1 MGLISLRTL
10 IDGWKNNGDTVMI
23 PLLQRNYKWKS
34 GADSPE
40 KNTAA
45 GLIHDILDSF
55 RKGAGDPQPYI
66 IGLITAYRAP
76 GGKEIQIIDGQQRF
90 ITLSLIVKA
99 LDGRIDSFSAF
110 DEWIR
115 LIFERDDKTG
125 QRERYIY
132 DDQSSGS
139 VDVARMKANY
149 KAISACLDLNKN
161 KNGDVSYEE
170 LFGYILDHVMVMYR
184 ETDNEPL
191 DEFLNMNF
199 NKIKFCAADYVK
211 TYMLLESGSSG
222 DITREDILS
231 LWSRIQYR
239 LFSLESRYCV
249 KNSSSDT
256 LTNDMFELISRNYS
270 NYNINRIELL
280 FEDKYYENY
289 KNMRDVLGEYSKVDP
304 SPLEAEYSRLEHCDR
319 IMDELLKEL
328 SVTIGGKTHPNYT
341 AYNAYE
347 LLCRKRSDVHFFK
360 LFQDEQRVSLNV
372 LKDQFSLT
380 QKSEEKNR
388 ACAELDDLNQFVEA
402 VMESDLYSSND
413 SSLKK
418 MNLVL
423 AKRLVGVSTNIDKLY
438 FAQYYQKFRNVFD
451 EYIDI
456 VRSAQDFG
464 NSQPVNESAAAD
476 VSDEGADTTC
486 LKGISTIEDLFGCGE
501 IRQIIVPCI
510 QRDYVMGSYADPKS
524 SGRGYIEAFLSKI
537 RFLEMRTMLSQADG
551 LEDSVI
557 NELCSGYNI
566 RTENFRDKLLEHV
579 FPADREINGNL
590 FDDRLW
596 NGYLIHSKDQIK
608 WWHADDALKEL
619 GFTGDT
625 YSTRMT
631 LGSYVTLCKDG
642 SVDMRNHSYPDR
654 CENLFSKLRRKVEDR
669 LEAKGAADCSDPE
682 KISMMNFSCISGYL
696 DKDGRFWVYDGQQ
709 RLSTVVVML
718 AASLVGNY
726 DQHIYDL
733 LKKFSFDRRENANK
747 MLIVIREYAKNK
759 KKEVPEFLKD
769 LKQWITDQ
777 TCLSIYLLFSRLVP
791 STDSKNRE
799 SKVWAEIQKISSDYL
814 LKGLRFELVSM
825 DRIADSEQ
833 LFIEL
838 NDGEKLEGYEEYKAK
853 FSSLLGKEL
862 PDRQKEIMR
871 KVDNEWLDRWGTEQE
886 EFKWIQYCMK
896 YAYFEIKGYSENRK
910 NNELDGVD
918 DSVIILAEKI
928 IDGMYDKDKK
938 RDIST
943 WIETLEYPSAET
955 SCYSGEIRFSRD
967 DFKRLIKMLEK
978 CGCLKNAFEYIHQH
992 RENKCVRIPE
1002 SDNDA
1007 AGNQEAGSSGKKGD
1021 FADNGELLLRC
1032 FQNRYRMAVYMN
1044 SSQDNPPW
1052 QSEKKDKKPTSVV
1065 NLGTVF
1071 EDTAQTAD
1079 ECLLN
1084 SNEVQKLLE
1093 SLFYSQGDVPVSD
1106 VRVTLTR
1113 NVTGA
1118 SLIKRGALPA
1128 GSDYF
1133 LNGEKKIKI
1142 DKIED
1147 ISDSEKYLES
1157 TEKTFY
1163 DVVNDPRY
1171 AEYIPEF
1178 LVRKGLTALAF
1189 PLSGVLSDDAM
1200 YMNWHN
1206 SYSLHKPFRPDIKP
1220 TNSAKE
1226 CWHHI
1231 LHTLRELVD
1240 NCDDVVREDILK
1252 HALWIADGLSGV
1264 DPKCV
1269 EKQDRDWLRFT
1280 VQNYLHEIAD
1290 DPKCVEKKDRDWL
1303 RFTVQNY
1310 LHKIADDPKDSA
1322 FMNDYLKERMDRACK
1337 TNHGVIPDMGWEFR
1351 SLFPAEAYLN
1361 ILSAVTGV
1369 GANFAYAERDRYI
1382 RECGFGGFGD
1392 ENLIT
1397 EYDRFFDLYI
1407 QFNKLAK
1414 T

>member
-10 IDGWKNNGDTVMI
+10 IDGWKNNGDTVVI

-55 RKGAGDPQPYI
+55 RKGAGDPPPYI

-99 LDGRIDSFSAF
+99 LDGRIDSFSTF

-132 DDQSSGS
+132 DDQASGS

-222 DITREDILS
+222 DITREEILS

-249 KNSSSDT
+249 KNSSFDT

-280 FEDKYYENY
+280 FEDKYYDNY
-289 KNMRDVLGEYSKVDP
+289 ENMRDVLGEYSKVAP

-347 LLCRKRSDVHFFK
+347 LLCRKRPDVHFFK

-380 QKSEEKNR
+380 QRSEEKNR

-413 SSLKK
+413 SSQEK

-456 VRSAQDFG
+456 VRAAQDMG
-464 NSQPVNESAAAD
+464 GSQPVNESAAAD

-486 LKGISTIEDLFGCGE
+486 LKGISTIEGLFGCGE

-642 SVDMRNHSYPDR
+642 SANMRLNQPYPDR

-726 DQHIYDL
+726 DQQIYDL

-747 MLIVIREYAKNK
+747 MLIVMREYAKNK
-759 KKEVPEFLKD
+759 EKKVPEFLKD

-777 TCLSIYLLFSRLVP
+777 TCLSIYLLFSRLVT
-791 STDSKNRE
+791 STD

-871 KVDNEWLDRWGTEQE
+871 KVDNEWLDRWGNESV
-886 EFKWIQYCMK
+886 EFNWIQYCMK

-910 NNELDGVD
+910 DNELDGVD
-918 DSVIILAEKI
+918 NSVISLADKI
-928 IDGMYDKDKK
+928 IDGMDKIIDGMHDKDVL
-938 RDIST
+938 T

-955 SCYSGEIRFSRD
+955 SCYSGEIRFSKD
-967 DFKRLIKMLEK
+967 DFKRLIKMLK
-978 CGCLKNAFEYIHQH
+978 KYNCLKNAFEYIHQH
-992 RENKCVRIPE
+992 RENKCVLIPE

-1007 AGNQEAGSSGKKGD
+1007 AGNQEAGSSGKKSD
-1021 FADNGELLLRC
+1021 LTDKGELLLRC

-1044 SSQDNPPW
+1044 ISPDSSPDNPPW
-1052 QSEKKDKKPTSVV
+1052 QSEKKDKKPASVV
-1065 NLGTVF
+1065 NLGTVS

-1079 ECLLN
+1079 ECLLKRGR
-1084 SNEVQKLLE
+1084 VQNLLE
-1093 SLFYSQGDVPVSD
+1093 SLFYSQGVYIDRDRDSSPDTPPWQSEKKDVPVSD

-1113 NVTGA
+1113 NVPGA
-1118 SLIKRGALPA
+1118 VLIKWGKLPA
-1128 GSDYF
+1128 GSNYS

-1142 DKIED
+1142 NKLED
-1147 ISDSEKYLES
+1147 ISDSEIYLES
-1157 TEKTFY
+1157 TKKTFY

-1189 PLSGVLSDDAM
+1189 PLSGVLPDDAM

-1231 LHTLRELVD
+1231 LHALRELVD

-1252 HALWIADGLSGV
+1252 HALWMADGLSGV
-1264 DPKCV
+1264 EPKCV
-1269 EKQDRDWLRFT
+1269 EKQDRDWLRFA
-1280 VQNYLHEIAD
+1280 VQNYLHEI
-1290 DPKCVEKKDRDWL
+1290 V
-1303 RFTVQNY
+1303 
-1310 LHKIADDPKDSA
+1310 DDPKDSA
-1322 FMNDYLKERMDRACK
+1322 FMNDYLKKRMDWEYK
-1337 TNHGVIPDMGWEFR
+1337 TNTDMGWEFR

-1369 GANFAYAERDRYI
+1369 GANFASAERDRYI

-1392 ENLIT
+1392 EKLIT

>member
-10 IDGWKNNGDTVMI
+10 IDGWKNNGDTVVI

-115 LIFERDDKTG
+115 LTFERDDKTG

-132 DDQSSGS
+132 DDQASGS

-222 DITREDILS
+222 DITREEILS

-289 KNMRDVLGEYSKVDP
+289 KNMRDVLGEYSKVAPGDP

-347 LLCRKRSDVHFFK
+347 LLCRKRPDVHFFK

-388 ACAELDDLNQFVEA
+388 ACAELDDLNQFVDA

-413 SSLKK
+413 SSQEK

-423 AKRLVGVSTNIDKLY
+423 AKRLVGVSADIDKLY

-456 VRSAQDFG
+456 VRAAQDFG

-486 LKGISTIEDLFGCGE
+486 LKGISTIEGLFGCGE

-510 QRDYVMGSYADPKS
+510 QRDYVMGSYADPQS

-590 FDDRLW
+590 FDDKLW

-642 SVDMRNHSYPDR
+642 SVDMRNHSY
-654 CENLFSKLRRKVEDR
+654 ENVCYKLCYKLRRKVEDR

-718 AASLVGNY
+718 AVSLVGNY

-759 KKEVPEFLKD
+759 EKKVPEFLKD

-777 TCLSIYLLFSRLVP
+777 ACLSIYLLFRRLVP
-791 STDSKNRE
+791 STDSKKRE

-871 KVDNEWLDRWGTEQE
+871 KVDNEWLDRWGNESV
-886 EFKWIQYCMK
+886 EFTWIQYCMK

-910 NNELDGVD
+910 DNELDGVD

-955 SCYSGEIRFSRD
+955 SCYSGEIRFSRK
-967 DFKRLIKMLEK
+967 DFKRLTEKLEK

-1007 AGNQEAGSSGKKGD
+1007 AGNQESGSSGKKVD
-1021 FADNGELLLRC
+1021 SADNGELLLRC
-1032 FQNRYRMAVYMN
+1032 FQNRYRMAVYIDRDRD
-1044 SSQDNPPW
+1044 SSPDNPPW

-1065 NLGTVF
+1065 NLGTVS

-1079 ECLLN
+1079 ECPLN

-1113 NVTGA
+1113 NVPGA
-1118 SLIKRGALPA
+1118 VLIKWGKLPA
-1128 GSDYF
+1128 GSNYS

-1142 DKIED
+1142 NKLED
-1147 ISDSEKYLES
+1147 ISDSEILYLES

-1171 AEYIPEF
+1171 AEDISEF

-1206 SYSLHKPFRPDIKP
+1206 VYSFHKPFCPHINP
-1220 TNSAKE
+1220 PNSAE
-1226 CWHHI
+1226 ELYDHL

-1240 NCDDVVREDILK
+1240 NCDDVVRADILK
-1252 HALWIADGLSGV
+1252 HAFQVVEDV
-1264 DPKCV
+1264 DPKYG
-1269 EKQDRDWLRFT
+1269 EKQDRDWLRFA
-1280 VQNYLHEIAD
+1280 VQNYLHEI
-1290 DPKCVEKKDRDWL
+1290 V
-1303 RFTVQNY
+1303 
-1310 LHKIADDPKDSA
+1310 DDPKDSA
-1322 FMNDYLKERMDRACK
+1322 FMNDYLKKRMDWEYK
-1337 TNHGVIPDMGWEFR
+1337 TNTDMGWEFR

-1361 ILSAVTGV
+1361 ILSAITGV
-1369 GANFAYAERDRYI
+1369 SANFASAERDRYI